1 VSDTNKTTISDMQSI
16 LEEPENHR
24 VLIVDDT
31 PDNIRVLGTVLRQQD
46 YQINVAQNGLQAL
59 NLTSKIMPDLI
70 LLDIMMPEM
79 DGLETCRRLK
89 EDPITRDIP
98 VIFLSAKAEDEDVL
112 QGFELGAADYVT
124 KPFNPKILLARV
136 KTHLALRQKTKQLQA
151 FADRD
156 GLTLLANRRR
166 FDEFLTSEWR
176 RCQRAQTPLSLI
188 MIDIDYF
195 KFYNDTYGHLKGDDT
210 LKQVAQSIASVGT
223 RPTDL
228 PARFGG
234 EEFSVL
240 YGNTDHETAIR
251 FAQDILE
258 RIEQL
263 QIPHSY
269 SKVSKV
275 VTASLGV
282 ATQIP
287 NEEHSPLDLIEEADA
302 KLYTAKENGRN
313 QVQS

>member
-1 VSDTNKTTISDMQSI
+1 MNNTTPIIDLDKHSS
-16 LEEPENHR
+16 PR

-31 PDNIRVLGTVLRQQD
+31 PDNIRVLGTILRQQD

-70 LLDIMMPEM
+70 LLDIMMPEL

-89 EDPITRDIP
+89 ADPITRDIP

-136 KTHLALRQKTKQLQA
+136 KTHLFLRQQTKQLQA

-166 FDEFLTSEWR
+166 FDEFLLSEWR
-176 RCQRAQTPLSLI
+176 RCHRAQTPLSLL

-195 KFYNDTYGHLKGDDT
+195 KLYNDAYGHLKGDDT
-210 LKQVAQSIASVGT
+210 LKQVAQIIAAVGS

-228 PARFGG
+228 AARFGG

-240 YGNTDHETAIR
+240 YGNTDHETAIH
-251 FAQDILE
+251 FAQDI
-258 RIEQL
+258 RQQIEGL
-263 QIPHSY
+263 SIPHSD
-269 SKVSKV
+269 SKVSDV

-282 ATQIP
+282 ATKIP
-287 NEEHSPLDLIEEADA
+287 DEELSALNLIEAADA
-302 KLYTAKENGRN
+302 RLYAAKEAGRN
-313 QVQS
+313 QVKT

>member
-1 VSDTNKTTISDMQSI
+1 MNDTTMTNIDTVFQELAAQRI
-16 LEEPENHR
+16 
-24 VLIVDDT
+24 LIVDDT

-46 YQINVAQNGLQAL
+46 YQINIAQNGVQAL
-59 NLTSKIMPDLI
+59 TLTSKIMPDLI

-79 DGLETCRRLK
+79 DGFETCRQLK
-89 EDPITRDIP
+89 KDPITRDIP
-98 VIFLSAKAEDEDVL
+98 IIFLSAKAEDEDVL

-166 FDEFLTSEWR
+166 FDECLKNEWR
-176 RCQRAQTPLSLI
+176 RCQRAKTPLSLI

-195 KFYNDTYGHLKGDDT
+195 KPYNDTYGHLQGDDT
-210 LKQVAQSIASVGT
+210 LKQVAQTIAAVGT

-228 PARFGG
+228 AARFGG
-234 EEFSVL
+234 EEFAVL
-240 YGNTDHETAIR
+240 YGNTDHDTAIH
-251 FAQDILE
+251 FAQEI
-258 RIEQL
+258 RQQIEQL
-263 QIPHSY
+263 HIPHSD
-269 SKVSKV
+269 SDISQV

-282 ATQIP
+282 ATCIP
-287 NEEHSPLDLIEEADA
+287 DEARSSLDLIKAADA
-302 KLYTAKENGRN
+302 KLYAAKENGRN

>member
-1 VSDTNKTTISDMQSI
+1 MLSETTRWMDLDKQSS
-16 LEEPENHR
+16 PR

-31 PDNIRVLGTVLRQQD
+31 PDNIRVLGTILRQQD
-46 YQINVAQNGLQAL
+46 YQINVAQNGVQAL
-59 NLTSKIMPDLI
+59 NLTGKIMPDLI
-70 LLDIMMPEM
+70 LLDIMMPEL

-89 EDPITRDIP
+89 QDPITRDIP

-124 KPFNPKILLARV
+124 KPFNPRILLARV
-136 KTHLALRQKTKQLQA
+136 KTHIALRQQTKQLQA

-166 FDEFLTSEWR
+166 FDEFMRSEWR
-176 RCQRAQTPLSLI
+176 RCHRAQAPLSLV

-195 KFYNDTYGHLKGDDT
+195 KLYNDAYGHLKGDDT
-210 LKQVAQSIASVGT
+210 LKQVAQVLAAVGN

-240 YGNTDHETAIR
+240 YGNTDHETATR
-251 FAQDILE
+251 FAQDI
-258 RIEQL
+258 RAHIEAL
-263 QIPHSY
+263 QIPHSD
-269 SKVSKV
+269 SKVSNV

-282 ATQIP
+282 ATQVP
-287 NEEHSPLDLIEEADA
+287 DDQHSPLLLIEEADT
-302 KLYTAKENGRN
+302 KLYAAKEAGRN
-313 QVQS
+313 RVQE